1 VNLILP
7 QLCLPTLIVSH
18 FVLTCFKSS
27 YDLMQTCDNIGK
39 GKLHVPELLGDVRI
53 KPISPDGAY
62 DVKLDSK
69 RVQNDQIL
77 QLLRRYT
84 GRKSFSGK

>member
-1 VNLILP
+1 MLA
-7 QLCLPTLIVSH
+7 CE
-18 FVLTCFKSS
+18 
-27 YDLMQTCDNIGK
+27 NIGT

-53 KPISPDGAY
+53 KPISADGAY

-84 GRKSFSGK
+84 GRKSFSGN

>member
-1 VNLILP
+1 MIA
-7 QLCLPTLIVSH
+7 CE
-18 FVLTCFKSS
+18 
-27 YDLMQTCDNIGK
+27 DIGT

-53 KPISPDGAY
+53 KPISPEGAY

-69 RVQNDQIL
+69 RVQNEQIL

-84 GRKSFSGK
+84 GRKSFSGN